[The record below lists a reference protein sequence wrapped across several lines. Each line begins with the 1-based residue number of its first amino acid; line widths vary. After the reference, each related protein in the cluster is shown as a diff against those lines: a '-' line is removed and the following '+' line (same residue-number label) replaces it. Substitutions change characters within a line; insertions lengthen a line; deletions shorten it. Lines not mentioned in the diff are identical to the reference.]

1 MQSKRQP
8 KVHTYSKKR
17 RRKVQPARA
26 ILSVG
31 FTFLVAGVIG
41 VVGYSIAKPILEY
54 SGAPRVTEQAEG
66 TLPAATAAATAEI
79 STEAETLPAVATSTP
94 AVAEESLSEGYQ
106 LSAAALE
113 NSSTLS
119 AAMQTARNAVPAG
132 KLLVIPLKI
141 AGGELCYQTDV
152 ALAKS
157 CGAAKGSLQLSEI
170 AEAAKAQGWTPVAQ
184 LSLLRDNLL
193 PDADAE
199 AGYMVT
205 SGGRWLDNTKENGGK
220 ADALN
225 MGINAAQYP
234 YFICI
239 DADSVLQYDSL
250 REIVAPVIEHENVVA
265 VGGLVRLSNGIKIKD
280 GRLTHYSL
288 PKKIIPAMQV
298 LEYDRSF
305 LSARI
310 LFDQFNGNLIISG
323 AFGMFRKDY
332 VVACGGYDRDTVGE
346 DMELVTKLHVFCR
359 TNGED
364 YLIKYAPDAICWSQ
378 APDNLRDLV
387 KQRRRWHTG
396 LFESMT
402 KHWRIF
408 ANLRFGLVSFFSYTY
423 FLIYELLSP
432 LIELFGL
439 VTIAIAVAFD
449 FINVPFMI
457 MFFVIYAVF
466 GAVMSLT
473 AFFSRVQ
480 TRDLKLSA
488 GDVARALL
496 LSIFEVTVLR
506 FILAITRMIA
516 LVGYRRKERRW
527 EKVERQKIDAEN

>member
-1 MQSKRQP
+1 MIITT
-8 KVHTYSKKR
+8 V
-17 RRKVQPARA
+17 
-26 ILSVG
+26 
-31 FTFLVAGVIG
+31 
-41 VVGYSIAKPILEY
+41 
-54 SGAPRVTEQAEG
+54 
-66 TLPAATAAATAEI
+66 TAAAFVQGFLYFVGVFFVLYLI
-79 STEAETLPAVATSTP
+79 GYSTFLFLSVTVGSSILYRRKREAHYQNQLMVDCYVPVTIIMPAHN
-94 AVAEESLSEGYQ
+94 ESVTVE
-106 LSAAALE
+106 
-113 NSSTLS
+113 SSI
-119 AAMQTARNAVPAG
+119 R
-132 KLLVIPLKI
+132 
-141 AGGELCYQTDV
+141 
-152 ALAKS
+152 
-157 CGAAKGSLQLSEI
+157 
-170 AEAAKAQGWTPVAQ
+170 
-184 LSLLRDNLL
+184 SLLTLDYSLYEVVVV
-193 PDADAE
+193 DDGSTDDTAQIVIE
-199 AGYMVT
+199 AFDLHPIDRPIRRQVPCASERGVWIGKVGHVPIT
-205 SGGRWLDNTKENGGK
+205 LISKENGGK

-225 MGINAAQYP
+225 MGINVAQYP

-323 AFGMFRKDY
+323 AFGLFRKDF
-332 VVACGGYDRDTVGE
+332 VVACGGYDLDTVGE

-359 TNGED
+359 TNDID

-378 APDNLRDLV
+378 APETLRDLV

-432 LIELFGL
+432 MIELFGL
-439 VTIAIAVAFD
+439 ATVALAFAFN

-457 MFFVIYAVF
+457 MFFGIYAVF

-488 GDVARALL
+488 GDVVRALL
-496 LSIFEVTVLR
+496 LSIFEVTILR
-506 FILAITRMIA
+506 FILATTRMMA
-516 LVGYRRKERRW
+516 LVGYRKKERHW
-527 EKVERQKIDAEN
+527 GTIERKKIDAEN

>member
-1 MQSKRQP
+1 MMTTTVTAASFVQGFLYF
-8 KVHTYSKKR
+8 VGVFFVLYLIGYSTFLFLSVTVGSSILY
-17 RRKVQPARA
+17 RRKREAHYQNQLMVDCYVPISIIMPAHNENVTVESSVRSLLTLDYSLYEIVVVDDGSTDDTAQVVIDAFGLRA
-26 ILSVG
+26 IDRPIRLQIPCEPQQGVWVG
-31 FTFLVAGVIG
+31 RVQGV
-41 VVGYSIAKPILEY
+41 PI
-54 SGAPRVTEQAEG
+54 
-66 TLPAATAAATAEI
+66 TLI
-79 STEAETLPAVATSTP
+79 
-94 AVAEESLSEGYQ
+94 
-106 LSAAALE
+106 
-113 NSSTLS
+113 
-119 AAMQTARNAVPAG
+119 
-132 KLLVIPLKI
+132 
-141 AGGELCYQTDV
+141 
-152 ALAKS
+152 
-157 CGAAKGSLQLSEI
+157 
-170 AEAAKAQGWTPVAQ
+170 
-184 LSLLRDNLL
+184 
-193 PDADAE
+193 
-199 AGYMVT
+199 
-205 SGGRWLDNTKENGGK
+205 TKENGGK

-402 KHWRIF
+402 SI
-408 ANLRFGLVSFFSYTY
+408 
-423 FLIYELLSP
+423 
-432 LIELFGL
+432 
-439 VTIAIAVAFD
+439 
-449 FINVPFMI
+449 
-457 MFFVIYAVF
+457 
-466 GAVMSLT
+466 GAS
-473 AFFSRVQ
+473 SR
-480 TRDLKLSA
+480 TCASA
-488 GDVARALL
+488 
-496 LSIFEVTVLR
+496 
-506 FILAITRMIA
+506 
-516 LVGYRRKERRW
+516 W
-527 EKVERQKIDAEN
+527 